1 MKETGSQPKHKRR
14 QEGLFLLCAVLTA
27 AACVALAVW
36 FAPPRL
42 GPSGRTEDLTLVQLI
57 RVDLNTA
64 DASTLCLLPEIGEK
78 RAQAIL
84 DYRQAHGAFHRVTD
98 VLAVPGVTE
107 EIVAAWGE
115 LAYVS

>member
-1 MKETGSQPKHKRR
+1 MKETGSQLQNRR
-14 QEGLFLLCAVLTA
+14 HEGAFLLCAALA
-27 AACVALAVW
+27 AVVCMLLAVW
-36 FAPPRL
+36 FAPPRFI
-42 GPSGRTEDLTLVQLI
+42 PSDRTDDLTLVQRI

-64 DASTLCLLPEIGEK
+64 DLSTLCLLPEIGEK

-84 DYRQAHGAFHRVTD
+84 DYRQAHGAFRRVTD
-98 VLAVPGVTE
+98 VLAVPGITE